1 MPGGALLLHVL
12 YESVPYNKQI
22 TPLVSCFYVQAKGNL
37 VIDNDVSRE
46 KRIIYIVPCN
56 TDSLPKM
63 FHRLCFLLLK
73 AKNLREK
80 ISFYSKS
87 SQHKP
92 KWSLILLSRVLEKKN
107 PSSGTEEF
115 CFFGG
120 FSLSEFVVFDDDGC
134 MPYKRFK
141 CFHWCCGVAHFKVRY
156 MKFL

>member
-1 MPGGALLLHVL
+1 MWNVQNAKLIIPGGELLLHVL

-73 AKNLREK
+73 AKSHREK
-80 ISFYSKS
+80 NSFYSKS

-92 KWSLILLSRVLEKKN
+92 KWSLILLSRVLEKKK
-107 PSSGTEEF
+107 SIFRDRRILFLWG
-115 CFFGG
+115 
-120 FSLSEFVVFDDDGC
+120 LQFVRV
-134 MPYKRFK
+134 
-141 CFHWCCGVAHFKVRY
+141 CCLLRWWVHAIQKV
-156 MKFL
+156 LNVSIGAVW